1 MIPFEIFIDKIIERF
16 SKDEE
21 ESNKE
26 EKEDKK
32 SDKKAK
38 GDKKVDVDN
47 LSNNGEGGGSMDFLR
62 GNNNGIFI
70 YKKNELLNEN
80 PNDIITSK
88 NQ

>member
-1 MIPFEIFIDKIIERF
+1 
-16 SKDEE
+16 
-21 ESNKE
+21 
-26 EKEDKK
+26 
-32 SDKKAK
+32 
-38 GDKKVDVDN
+38 
-47 LSNNGEGGGSMDFLR
+47 LSNNGEGGGSMDFLI